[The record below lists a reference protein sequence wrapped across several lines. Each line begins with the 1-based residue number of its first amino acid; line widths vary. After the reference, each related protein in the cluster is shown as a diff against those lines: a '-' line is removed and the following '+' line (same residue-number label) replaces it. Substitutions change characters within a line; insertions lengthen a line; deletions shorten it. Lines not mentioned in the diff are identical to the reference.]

1 MEVSLCLKE
10 QSYEFKLVEQAC
22 SSELEEEGISNYEC
36 VYNAANAGKTC
47 LPQRAAL
54 LKSMLN
60 FLKKALQDTM
70 FAENVRHVMEGI
82 LPTSLK
88 HIIANAEYYG
98 PSLFLLATDLV
109 TVYVFQEPTLL
120 STLQDNGLTDVILH
134 ALLTKDVP
142 ATREVL
148 GSLPNVFS
156 ALCLNAR
163 GLQSFVKRKPFER
176 LLKVLISPQYLSAMR
191 RRRSSDPLGDTGKP
205 VFCLKISQFNLPVV

>member
-1 MEVSLCLKE
+1 MGTD
-10 QSYEFKLVEQAC
+10 QAGP
-22 SSELEEEGISNYEC
+22 SDIEEEMNSSYEC
-36 VYNAANAGKTC
+36 VSYPTNFGKTC

-70 FAENVRHVMEGI
+70 FADNVRHVMEGI
-82 LPTSLK
+82 LPAALK

-120 STLQDNGLTDVILH
+120 STLQDNGLTDVVLH
-134 ALLTKDVP
+134 ALLVKNVP

-156 ALCLNAR
+156 ALCLNTR
-163 GLQSFVKRKPFER
+163 GLQSFVKRKPFEQ
-176 LLKVLISPQYLSAMR
+176 LFKVLISQEYLSAMR
-191 RRRSSDPLGDTGKP
+191 RRRNSDPIGDTGNFK
-205 VFCLKISQFNLPVV
+205 FFICNFDC